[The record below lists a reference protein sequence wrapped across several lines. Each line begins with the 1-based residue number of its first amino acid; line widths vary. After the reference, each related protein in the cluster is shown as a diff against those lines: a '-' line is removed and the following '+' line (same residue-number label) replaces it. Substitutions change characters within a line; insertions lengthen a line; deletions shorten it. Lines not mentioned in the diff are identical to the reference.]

1 MKRKRTT
8 THTQCASSLYRL
20 LCSCAEKREMFPSQ
34 WSSHSINTMWHHAE
48 RKKRRRAITERK
60 SGNVGGEAKYTNV
73 QSNNIYLIIKSEK
86 KSIRIN

>member
-1 MKRKRTT
+1 
-8 THTQCASSLYRL
+8 
-20 LCSCAEKREMFPSQ
+20 
-34 WSSHSINTMWHHAE
+34 MWHHAE